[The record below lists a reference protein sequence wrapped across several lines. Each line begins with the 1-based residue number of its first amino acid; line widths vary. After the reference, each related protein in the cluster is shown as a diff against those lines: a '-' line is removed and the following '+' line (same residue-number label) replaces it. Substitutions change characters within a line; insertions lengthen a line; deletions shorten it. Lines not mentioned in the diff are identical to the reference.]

1 MLMYANLFLTII
13 PLIIIFDLNRFA
25 RIDILREVNWQV
37 GSNMGLEYEL
47 GKVELTNPLPL
58 GEQTNLM
65 PAPWWCH

>member
-25 RIDILREVNWQV
+25 RIDIFREVNWQV
-37 GSNMGLEYEL
+37 GLEYEL

-58 GEQTNLM
+58 GEQTNLV